1 VRGGG
6 VVGAA
11 ELEAVAVARQRA
23 RRVRVVAVLERPV
36 VLERRLAAVPEV
48 EAVVGVA
55 PRAVAAQD
63 RADRAAAD
71 VDAIG
76 LA

>member
-1 VRGGG
+1 
-6 VVGAA
+6 
-11 ELEAVAVARQRA
+11 
-23 RRVRVVAVLERPV
+23 VVAVLERPV